1 MKSRTTDQLCSDI
14 HITLLSWITAV
25 HFSNQSSL
33 IAALQFKRYSTV
45 YMSDIFSH
53 LAEMN
58 GTFLNVLIQ
67 KRFSK
72 YVKLIETVAT
82 KLKPNLL
89 FEVKRNIQV
98 QIPDWADTFCLMSRA
113 LGHRCVSAFLIDAAA
128 SCTEGQHRLL
138 KPEFTAAAPLTH
150 CPPTQLLTADC
161 PPAENAVEEQ
171 GLFNIFFLTP
181 LFNAH

>member
-113 LGHRCVSAFLIDAAA
+113 LVA
-128 SCTEGQHRLL
+128 SLL
-138 KPEFTAAAPLTH
+138 F
-150 CPPTQLLTADC
+150 LLTLQPRVLRDNTGSLNQSSQLQLHLLTVHLHNCWLLTVLQLKMLLRNKAC
-161 PPAENAVEEQ
+161 ST
-171 GLFNIFFLTP
+171 FF
-181 LFNAH
+181 F